1 MDGITTAAEV
11 RAGGRAVGDALQ
23 RALDEL
29 AKPDA
34 ASDALVGPA
43 RFQVVWKQETDRPAT
58 RAQIEHFAAH
68 EEPRDAIPQLVDA
81 VHGLRDLLQQPDAPL
96 TKLLLAVTLAVADRL
111 VRKVAPCS
119 MVSVDGVEVP
129 MAELL
134 AASVVACAWLDAP
147 LLVRHGATPQPA
159 NVLTSHPPIEFDL
172 PADEKS
178 ALSMAAMQQELEQFH
193 VRHSLG
199 WTQMQPGGSVEA
211 LLSGLKR
218 LRTKRGIVPVV
229 ALQQGNDR
237 HALSQ
242 SAQRQTFAERFG
254 VPLFVYGPSAAP
266 AAMQALEIDLLNY
279 LNSALSGLFH
289 TPIRHEEPSP
299 MSPATTRTKVFISY
313 AREDDAARLA
323 LRKVL
328 KNLERKGVLEVWDD
342 CCLNTGDDWRKGIDS
357 ALTSCRVAFLLLSND
372 FLASDFIHD
381 VEMPRIFERLESSDS
396 LWVYPIL
403 IGGCDW
409 EGEAL
414 LKARQ
419 VKRYNDKPFNSVSK
433 PEQDEAIAEVAKEI
447 RERLAGT
454 GK

>member
-1 MDGITTAAEV
+1 MDGITTAVEV
-11 RAGGRAVGDALQ
+11 RAGGRAVGDAVQ
-23 RALDEL
+23 RALDEM

-34 ASDALVGPA
+34 ASDGLVGPV
-43 RFQVVWKQETDRPAT
+43 RFQTVWKQETDRPAT
-58 RAQIEHFAAH
+58 RAQIEQFAAH
-68 EEPRDAIPQLVDA
+68 EEPRDAIPQLVDT

-119 MVSVDGVEVP
+119 TVSVDGVEVP

-147 LLVRHGATPQPA
+147 LLVSHGATPQPA

-172 PADEKS
+172 PADEKNG
-178 ALSMAAMQQELEQFH
+178 LSMAAMQQELEKFH
-193 VRHSLG
+193 ARHSLG

-229 ALQQGNDR
+229 ALQQGNDK

-242 SAQRQTFAERFG
+242 AAQRQTFAELFG
-254 VPLFVYGPSAAP
+254 VPLFVYGPNAAP

-279 LNSALSGLFH
+279 LNSALSGLYH
-289 TPIRHEEPSP
+289 TPIRHEESTPMPS
-299 MSPATTRTKVFISY
+299 ATNRTKVFISY
-313 AREDDAARLA
+313 AHKDEQWRETMRKA
-323 LRKVL
+323 LKS
-328 KNLERKGVLEVWDD
+328 LERKGQLDVWDD
-342 CCLNTGDDWRKGIDS
+342 RRLRVGDAWRKEIET
-357 ALTSCRVAFLLLSND
+357 ALAECSIAILLVTLD
-372 FLASDFIHD
+372 FLNSDFIND
-381 VEMPRIFERLESSDS
+381 VELAQIFERHEKEG
-396 LWVYPIL
+396 LWIYPIL
-403 IGGCDW
+403 IGPCDW
-409 EGEAL
+409 EGEDQ
-414 LKARQ
+414 LKAKQ
-419 VKRYNDKPFNSVSK
+419 MKLCNGQPFKKAS
-433 PEQDEAIAEVAKEI
+433 EADQEEAFAEVAKEI

>member
-1 MDGITTAAEV
+1 MDGITTAAEAP
-11 RAGGRAVGDALQ
+11 AGGRAVGDALQ

-34 ASDALVGPA
+34 TSDALVGPA
-43 RFQVVWKQETDRPAT
+43 RFQAVWKQETDRPAT

-119 MVSVDGVEVP
+119 TVSVDGVEVP

-172 PADEKS
+172 PADEKNV
-178 ALSMAAMQQELEQFH
+178 LSMAAMQQELEQFH
-193 VRHSLG
+193 ARHSLG
-199 WTQMQPGGSVEA
+199 WTQMQPGGSVDA

-229 ALQQGNDR
+229 ALQQDNDR
-237 HALSQ
+237 HALSH

-254 VPLFVYGPSAAP
+254 VSLFVYGPNAAP

-279 LNSALSGLFH
+279 LNSALSGLYH
-289 TPIRHEEPSP
+289 TPIRHEESTP
-299 MSPATTRTKVFISY
+299 MPPATTRTKVFISY
-313 AREDDAARLA
+313 AHKDETWRETLRVALA
-323 LRKVL
+323 PQ
-328 KNLERKGVLEVWDD
+328 ERKQLLEVWDD
-342 CCLNTGDDWRKGIDS
+342 RRIGTGDDWRKEIDT
-357 ALTSCRVAFLLLSND
+357 ALKDCRVAILLVSMH
-372 FLASDFIHD
+372 FLASKFIND
-381 VEMPRIFERLESSDS
+381 VELVSIFARHEKEG
-396 LWVYPIL
+396 LWIYPIL
-403 IGGCDW
+403 VGPCDW
-409 EGEAL
+409 EGEDQ
-414 LKARQ
+414 LKAKQMKLCKGESFEERS
-419 VKRYNDKPFNSVSK
+419 PA
-433 PEQDEAIAEVAKEI
+433 EQNKAFAEVAKEI